1 MKKIR
6 STIARLSLTAGVGLM
21 MVLGRAVPALAAPV
35 IPQPRFDP
43 TAPGVSGLQAIAN
56 LLVTWIV
63 VLSFLALL
71 ASLICIPA
79 GNALSLPELSQGGK
93 KGVLV
98 SILVP
103 GAAAIAHVLVMF
115 FYNAAGGQ

>member
-1 MKKIR
+1 MKNIR
-6 STIARLSLTAGVGLM
+6 SAAARLSVTMGVGVAL
-21 MVLGRAVPALAAPV
+21 VLFRAVPALAAPL

-63 VLSFLALL
+63 IVSFLALL
-71 ASLICIPA
+71 ASLVCIPV
-79 GNALSLPELSQGGK
+79 GNGLSLPELSQGGK

-98 SILVP
+98 SIIVP
-103 GAAAIAHVLVMF
+103 GVAAIAHVIVMF